1 MASTLRELLTTKI
14 FHATTSSMDTRVGV
28 AIRNDLLTMFER
40 YLKDD
45 KDILAFK
52 VSDEQLGNVLEA
64 LSSDFIIDQYN
75 VQQVGTHTFHVSQRA
90 LEL

>member
-1 MASTLRELLTTKI
+1 MASTLREILTTKI
-14 FHATTSSMDTRVGV
+14 FRATKSSTDTRVGV
-28 AIRNDLLTMFER
+28 AVRNDLLTMFDH
-40 YLKDD
+40 YLKND

-64 LSSDFIIDQYN
+64 LSSDFIVDQYN

-90 LEL
+90 LKF

>member
-14 FHATTSSMDTRVGV
+14 FHATKSSMDTRVGV

-52 VSDEQLGNVLEA
+52 VSDEQLGNVWK
-64 LSSDFIIDQYN
+64 
-75 VQQVGTHTFHVSQRA
+75 R
-90 LEL
+90 

>member
-1 MASTLRELLTTKI
+1 MASTLHELLTTKI
-14 FHATTSSMDTRVGV
+14 FHATKSSMDTRVGV

-64 LSSDFIIDQYN
+64 LSSDFISDQYN

>member
-14 FHATTSSMDTRVGV
+14 FHATKSSMDTRVGV

-64 LSSDFIIDQYN
+64 LSSGFIIDQYN